1 MKIKNFGE
9 VFTVAVIFAAMFLFF
24 SQVHPITP
32 FDGDDWNVISD
43 ARPALPKWGGWNPIK
58 ILPETFYPIC
68 GYIAA
73 YVVAPIIGDYLS
85 AITVTAALILSL
97 FIAAYIL
104 LFIEFVKKIF
114 RVDSFLANLTGIIFL
129 LLHFALFLRHNA
141 QDNIYLFHT
150 IDANC
155 YFNYVIP
162 NLLNAA
168 LVLLIAQFDITRNI
182 FDNVTPRSVA
192 LFFAFYLG
200 IFSNILNSS
209 LLGVF
214 VFVELLSRFI
224 DLRSRVEWKNF
235 RLKKFFDKNKS
246 LCMILIFWLISLLF
260 EANGGR
266 AKNFTADGGDY
277 FANVIQTAAAFFDS
291 ISHNHGLGLMIFS
304 IVTVIF
310 ILTRRN
316 DYEPKIFLNVA
327 AKFAAC
333 IPLLAVYTIL
343 VAARADINY
352 ATRADV
358 QFGLFFCTLIIFCM
372 TLLYWLK
379 KFPRAAFILPILCF
393 ALFTWIFSGKR
404 SFSPSTFG
412 NVPEKICA
420 EISQSIINQIVA
432 ADRAGLDEVTVT
444 VPKGDDIDNWPHP
457 LYMGKN
463 ISRTLCN
470 HGIISRRIKV
480 IFVPDVRLNAL
491 YSLPIK

>member
-9 VFTVAVIFAAMFLFF
+9 IFTVAVVFAAIFLFF
-24 SQVHPITP
+24 SQVHPITL

-68 GYIAA
+68 GYVAA
-73 YVVAPIIGDYLS
+73 YVVKPIIGDYLS
-85 AITVTAALILSL
+85 SITITAALILSSFIAVYIFL
-97 FIAAYIL
+97 FIK
-104 LFIEFVKKIF
+104 FVEKIF
-114 RVDSFLANLTGIIFL
+114 RVDSLLANLSGIIFL

-168 LVLLIAQFDITRNI
+168 LVLLIVQFDITKNI
-182 FDNVTPRSVA
+182 FDSVTPRSA
-192 LFFAFYLG
+192 TLFFALYLG

-209 LLGVF
+209 LLGIF
-214 VFVELLSRFI
+214 VFIELI
-224 DLRSRVEWKNF
+224 SRVERKNF
-235 RLKKFFDKNKS
+235 KLKSFFSENKS
-246 LCMILIFWLISLLF
+246 LCVILIFWLISLLF

-266 AKNFTADGGDY
+266 AKNFTADGGNY
-277 FANVIQTAAAFFDS
+277 FASVIQTAAAFFNS
-291 ISHNHGLGLMIFS
+291 ISHNNGLGLMIFS

-310 ILTRRN
+310 ILTRRG
-316 DYEPKIFLNVA
+316 DSESKIFIKIA

-333 IPLLAVYTIL
+333 IPLLAIYTIL
-343 VAARADINY
+343 IAARADTNY

-358 QFGLFFCTLIIFCM
+358 QFGFFFCILIIFCV

-379 KFPRAAFILPILCF
+379 KFPRVAFILPILCF

-404 SFSPSTFG
+404 NFSPSTFG
-412 NVPEKICA
+412 NVPEQICA
-420 EISQSIINQIVA
+420 EVSQSIIDQIVA
-432 ADRAGLDEVTVT
+432 ADRAGLNEVTVN

-480 IFVPDVRLNAL
+480 IFLPDVRLNAR
-491 YSLPIK
+491 YSLSLK

>member
-9 VFTVAVIFAAMFLFF
+9 NFTVIAVFAAMFLFF
-24 SQVHPITP
+24 SQVHPITL

-58 ILPETFYPIC
+58 ILPETFFPIC

-73 YVVAPIIGDYLS
+73 YVVKPIIGDYLS
-85 AITVTAALILSL
+85 AITITAALILSF
-97 FIAAYIL
+97 FIAIYIL

-114 RVDSFLANLTGIIFL
+114 GVNNFLANLTGIIFL

-162 NLLNAA
+162 NILNAA
-168 LVLLIAQFDITRNI
+168 LVLLIVQLDITKNI
-182 FDNVTPRSVA
+182 FSEVTPRSAA
-192 LFFAFYLG
+192 LFFALYLG
-200 IFSNILNSS
+200 IFSNILNSN
-209 LLGVF
+209 LLGIF
-214 VFVELLSRFI
+214 VFIELLSR
-224 DLRSRVEWKNF
+224 VERKNF
-235 RLKKFFDKNKS
+235 KLKNFFGENKS
-246 LCMILIFWLISLLF
+246 LCVILIFWLISLLF

-266 AKNFTADGGDY
+266 AKNFAADGDY
-277 FANVIQTAAAFFDS
+277 FANVIQTATAFFNS
-291 ISHNHGLGLMIFS
+291 LSHNHGLGLMIFS

-310 ILTRRN
+310 ILTRRG
-316 DYEPKIFLNVA
+316 DSEAKIFLKVA

-333 IPLLAVYTIL
+333 VPFLAIYTIL
-343 VAARADINY
+343 VAARADMNY

-358 QFGLFFCTLIIFCM
+358 QFGLFFCIMVIFCA

-379 KFPRAAFILPILCF
+379 KFPQTAFILPILCF

-404 SFSPSTFG
+404 SYSPSTFG
-412 NVPEKICA
+412 NVPEQICA
-420 EISQSIINQIVA
+420 EISQSIIDQIIA
-432 ADRAGLDEVTVT
+432 ADRAGLDKITIA

-470 HGIISRRIKV
+470 HGIISRRIEV
-480 IFVPDVRLNAL
+480 IFIPDVRLNAR
-491 YSLPIK
+491 YCLPTQ